1 MELTSDMDQRA
12 GGADDIDIDLDLT
25 GDNQQDGEDENMGEE
40 DMNSFA
46 NTTSA
51 DGPETHAT
59 NDDEMA
65 DDSYAQGLIDEGS
78 SVRDEEIE
86 DVEYT
91 GPELDEDTIVEPGTN
106 QMNEQSEELL
116 ANHEQISRDQN
127 QEQDYQEQEQH
138 EHSIASGG
146 KSSIAEKALSN
157 RRTVSSNSSHDVAK
171 VGTEMTS
178 GGYNVEISKE
188 ARINTGAADQSS
200 ELSDIEGLIAPEA
213 KLELVKQEVLP
224 VSLDQE
230 VVSRSTVEESHIR
243 NEEPLNDPAHLH
255 PIVLDY
261 QGDEMFLFPPV
272 DQSGEHPATFLLAD
286 EQLAYSTIGNLL
298 EACRYVL
305 KQSLSEQDELM
316 INFHDLDLHISEVSQ
331 IHLHKSSFDAHVNSL
346 Q

>member
-91 GPELDEDTIVEPGTN
+91 GPELDEDPIVEPDTN
-106 QMNEQSEELL
+106 HLNEQSEELL
-116 ANHEQISRDQN
+116 ANYEQVSRDQN
-127 QEQDYQEQEQH
+127 QEQEQH

-171 VGTEMTS
+171 VGTERSS

-188 ARINTGAADQSS
+188 ARINSGAADQSS

-230 VVSRSTVEESHIR
+230 VVSRSNVEESHIR

-316 INFHDLDLHISEVSQ
+316 INFHDLDLLISEVSQ